1 MIKYLIPVLLLVLL
15 GLPLVYQSIPTEIL
29 KLKTFDALVKKQE
42 PSGNFVILN
51 ITEQDVENEGGY
63 PFPRQRLAEIQ
74 IELLEAGA
82 IGVGWV
88 IAFPHPDRTGGDAE
102 FAEALSYAPSVL
114 PLFETNNNLYPKTI
128 GTVIMGE
135 DIGGYQVQG
144 VLNNIPILSE
154 IPYIGPSLFSLN
166 PLIYLAFFMVYIV
179 WWFLFK
185 TKQGLILRAIGDNH
199 DAAHAIGHN
208 VVLYRFIAILF
219 GGAMAG
225 LGGAFLSLVQVP
237 IWGEGMTAGRG
248 WIAIGLVVFASWQPF
263 RVILGAVL
271 FGGITVLQLHAQGFD
286 IRISAQYLSM
296 LPYLATIVIL
306 VSLRMRLKNKTNRT
320 VPNCLGRIFHSTT

>member
-1 MIKYLIPVLLLVLL
+1 MIENLLIEIFIGIMIASAPLIFAAIGALLVER
-15 GLPLVYQSIPTEIL
+15 S
-29 KLKTFDALVKKQE
+29 
-42 PSGNFVILN
+42 
-51 ITEQDVENEGGY
+51 
-63 PFPRQRLAEIQ
+63 
-74 IELLEAGA
+74 
-82 IGVGWV
+82 
-88 IAFPHPDRTGGDAE
+88 
-102 FAEALSYAPSVL
+102 
-114 PLFETNNNLYPKTI
+114 
-128 GTVIMGE
+128 
-135 DIGGYQVQG
+135 G
-144 VLNNIPILSE
+144 VLNLGVEGMMIVGALLGFVVISHTNNAYLAVLAALVAGMVIASIFAFLTQFLLTNQVATGLALTLFGLGFAAFAGREYTEVTIDLIGPIYIPILSE
-154 IPYIGPSLFSLN
+154 IPYLGPSLFSLN

-208 VVLYRFIAILF
+208 VVLYRFMAILF

-296 LPYLATIVIL
+296 LPYLATIIIL

>member
-1 MIKYLIPVLLLVLL
+1 MIENLLIEIFIGIMIASAPLIFAAIGALLVER
-15 GLPLVYQSIPTEIL
+15 S
-29 KLKTFDALVKKQE
+29 
-42 PSGNFVILN
+42 
-51 ITEQDVENEGGY
+51 
-63 PFPRQRLAEIQ
+63 
-74 IELLEAGA
+74 
-82 IGVGWV
+82 
-88 IAFPHPDRTGGDAE
+88 
-102 FAEALSYAPSVL
+102 
-114 PLFETNNNLYPKTI
+114 
-128 GTVIMGE
+128 
-135 DIGGYQVQG
+135 G
-144 VLNNIPILSE
+144 VLNLCVEGMMIVGALLGFVVISHTNNAYLAVLAALVAGMVIASIFAFLTQFLLTNQVATGLALTLFGLGFAAFAGREYTEVTIDLIGPIYIPILSE
-154 IPYIGPSLFSLN
+154 IPYVGPSLFSLN

-208 VVLYRFIAILF
+208 VVLYRFMAILF

>member
-1 MIKYLIPVLLLVLL
+1 MIENLLIEIFIGIMIASAPLIFAAIGALLVER
-15 GLPLVYQSIPTEIL
+15 S
-29 KLKTFDALVKKQE
+29 
-42 PSGNFVILN
+42 
-51 ITEQDVENEGGY
+51 
-63 PFPRQRLAEIQ
+63 
-74 IELLEAGA
+74 
-82 IGVGWV
+82 
-88 IAFPHPDRTGGDAE
+88 
-102 FAEALSYAPSVL
+102 
-114 PLFETNNNLYPKTI
+114 
-128 GTVIMGE
+128 
-135 DIGGYQVQG
+135 G
-144 VLNNIPILSE
+144 VLNLGVEGMMIVGALLGFVVISHTNNAYLAVLAALVAGMVIASIFAFLTQFLLTNQVATGLALTLFGLGFAAFAGREYTEVTIDLIGPIYIPILSE
-154 IPYIGPSLFSLN
+154 IPYVGPSLFSLN

-208 VVLYRFIAILF
+208 VVLYRFMAILF

-296 LPYLATIVIL
+296 LPYLATIIIL

>member
-1 MIKYLIPVLLLVLL
+1 LVER
-15 GLPLVYQSIPTEIL
+15 S
-29 KLKTFDALVKKQE
+29 
-42 PSGNFVILN
+42 
-51 ITEQDVENEGGY
+51 
-63 PFPRQRLAEIQ
+63 
-74 IELLEAGA
+74 
-82 IGVGWV
+82 
-88 IAFPHPDRTGGDAE
+88 
-102 FAEALSYAPSVL
+102 
-114 PLFETNNNLYPKTI
+114 
-128 GTVIMGE
+128 
-135 DIGGYQVQG
+135 G
-144 VLNNIPILSE
+144 VLNLGVEGMMIVGALLGFVVISHTNNAYLAVLAALVAGMVIASIFAFLTQFLLTNQVATGLALTLFGLGFAAFAGREYTEVTIDLIGPIYIPILSE
-154 IPYIGPSLFSLN
+154 IPYVGPSLFSLN

-208 VVLYRFIAILF
+208 VVLYRFMAILF

>member
-1 MIKYLIPVLLLVLL
+1 MIENLLIEIFIGIMVASAPLIFAAIGALLVER
-15 GLPLVYQSIPTEIL
+15 S
-29 KLKTFDALVKKQE
+29 
-42 PSGNFVILN
+42 
-51 ITEQDVENEGGY
+51 
-63 PFPRQRLAEIQ
+63 
-74 IELLEAGA
+74 
-82 IGVGWV
+82 
-88 IAFPHPDRTGGDAE
+88 
-102 FAEALSYAPSVL
+102 
-114 PLFETNNNLYPKTI
+114 
-128 GTVIMGE
+128 
-135 DIGGYQVQG
+135 G
-144 VLNNIPILSE
+144 VLNLGVEGMMIVGALLGFVVISHTNNAYLAVIAALVAGMVIASIFAFLTQFLLTNQVATGLALTLFGLGFAAFAGREYTEVTIDLIGPIYIPILSE
-154 IPYIGPSLFSLN
+154 IPYVGPSLFSLN

>member
-1 MIKYLIPVLLLVLL
+1 MIENLLIEIFIGIMIASAPLIFAAIGALLVER
-15 GLPLVYQSIPTEIL
+15 S
-29 KLKTFDALVKKQE
+29 
-42 PSGNFVILN
+42 
-51 ITEQDVENEGGY
+51 
-63 PFPRQRLAEIQ
+63 
-74 IELLEAGA
+74 
-82 IGVGWV
+82 
-88 IAFPHPDRTGGDAE
+88 
-102 FAEALSYAPSVL
+102 
-114 PLFETNNNLYPKTI
+114 
-128 GTVIMGE
+128 
-135 DIGGYQVQG
+135 G
-144 VLNNIPILSE
+144 VLNLGVEGMMIVGALLGFVFISHTNNAYLAVLAALVAGMVIASIFAFLTQFLLTNQVATGLALTLFGLGFAAFAGREYTEVTIDLIGPIYIPILSE
-154 IPYIGPSLFSLN
+154 IPYVGPSLFSLN

>member
-1 MIKYLIPVLLLVLL
+1 MIENLLIEIFIGIMVASAPLIFAAIGALLVER
-15 GLPLVYQSIPTEIL
+15 S
-29 KLKTFDALVKKQE
+29 
-42 PSGNFVILN
+42 
-51 ITEQDVENEGGY
+51 
-63 PFPRQRLAEIQ
+63 
-74 IELLEAGA
+74 
-82 IGVGWV
+82 
-88 IAFPHPDRTGGDAE
+88 
-102 FAEALSYAPSVL
+102 
-114 PLFETNNNLYPKTI
+114 
-128 GTVIMGE
+128 
-135 DIGGYQVQG
+135 G
-144 VLNNIPILSE
+144 VLNLGVEGMMIVGALLGFVVISHTNNAYLAVLAALVAGMVIASIFAFLTQFLLTNQVATGLALTLFGLGFAAFAGREYTEVTIDLIGPIYIPILSE

-208 VVLYRFIAILF
+208 VVLYRFMAILF

-296 LPYLATIVIL
+296 LPYLTTIVIL

>member
-1 MIKYLIPVLLLVLL
+1 MIENLLIEIFIGITIASAPLIFAAIGELLVER
-15 GLPLVYQSIPTEIL
+15 S
-29 KLKTFDALVKKQE
+29 
-42 PSGNFVILN
+42 
-51 ITEQDVENEGGY
+51 
-63 PFPRQRLAEIQ
+63 
-74 IELLEAGA
+74 
-82 IGVGWV
+82 
-88 IAFPHPDRTGGDAE
+88 
-102 FAEALSYAPSVL
+102 
-114 PLFETNNNLYPKTI
+114 
-128 GTVIMGE
+128 
-135 DIGGYQVQG
+135 G
-144 VLNNIPILSE
+144 VLNLGVEGMMIVGALLGFVVISHTGNPYLAVLAALVAGMMIASIFAFLTQFLLTNQVATGLALTLFGLGFAAFAGRDYTEVTIDLIGPIYIPILSE

-166 PLIYLAFFMVYIV
+166 PLIYLAFFMVYLV

-208 VVLYRFIAILF
+208 VVLYRFMAILF

-248 WIAIGLVVFASWQPF
+248 WIALGLVVFASWQPF
-263 RVILGAVL
+263 RIILGAVI

>member
-1 MIKYLIPVLLLVLL
+1 MIENLLIEIFIGIMIASAPLIFAAIGALLVER
-15 GLPLVYQSIPTEIL
+15 S
-29 KLKTFDALVKKQE
+29 
-42 PSGNFVILN
+42 
-51 ITEQDVENEGGY
+51 
-63 PFPRQRLAEIQ
+63 
-74 IELLEAGA
+74 
-82 IGVGWV
+82 
-88 IAFPHPDRTGGDAE
+88 
-102 FAEALSYAPSVL
+102 
-114 PLFETNNNLYPKTI
+114 
-128 GTVIMGE
+128 
-135 DIGGYQVQG
+135 G
-144 VLNNIPILSE
+144 VLNLGVEGMMIVGALLGFVVISHTNNAYLAVLAALVAGMVIASIFAFLTQFLLTNQVATGLALTLFGLGFAAFAGREYTEVTIDLIGPIYIPILSE

-296 LPYLATIVIL
+296 LPYLTTIVIL

>member
-1 MIKYLIPVLLLVLL
+1 MIENLLIEIFIGIMIASAPLIFAAIGALLVER
-15 GLPLVYQSIPTEIL
+15 S
-29 KLKTFDALVKKQE
+29 
-42 PSGNFVILN
+42 
-51 ITEQDVENEGGY
+51 
-63 PFPRQRLAEIQ
+63 
-74 IELLEAGA
+74 
-82 IGVGWV
+82 
-88 IAFPHPDRTGGDAE
+88 
-102 FAEALSYAPSVL
+102 
-114 PLFETNNNLYPKTI
+114 
-128 GTVIMGE
+128 
-135 DIGGYQVQG
+135 G
-144 VLNNIPILSE
+144 VLNLGVEGMMIVGALLGFVVISHTNNAYLAVLAALVAGMVIASIFAFLTQFLLTNQVATGLALTLFGLGFAAFAGREYTEVTIDLIGPIYIPILSE
-154 IPYIGPSLFSLN
+154 IPYLGPSLFSLN

-208 VVLYRFIAILF
+208 VVLYRFIAILS

>member
-1 MIKYLIPVLLLVLL
+1 MIENLLIEIFIGIMIASAPLIFAAIGELLVER
-15 GLPLVYQSIPTEIL
+15 S
-29 KLKTFDALVKKQE
+29 
-42 PSGNFVILN
+42 
-51 ITEQDVENEGGY
+51 
-63 PFPRQRLAEIQ
+63 
-74 IELLEAGA
+74 
-82 IGVGWV
+82 
-88 IAFPHPDRTGGDAE
+88 
-102 FAEALSYAPSVL
+102 
-114 PLFETNNNLYPKTI
+114 
-128 GTVIMGE
+128 
-135 DIGGYQVQG
+135 G
-144 VLNNIPILSE
+144 VLNLGVEGMMIVGALLGFVVISHTNNAYLAVLAALVAGMVIASIFAFLTQFLLTNQVATGLALTLFGLGFAAFAGREYTEVTIDLIGPIYIPILSE
-154 IPYIGPSLFSLN
+154 IPYLGPSLFSLN

>member
-1 MIKYLIPVLLLVLL
+1 MIENLIIEIFIGITIASAPLIFAAIGELLVER
-15 GLPLVYQSIPTEIL
+15 S
-29 KLKTFDALVKKQE
+29 
-42 PSGNFVILN
+42 
-51 ITEQDVENEGGY
+51 
-63 PFPRQRLAEIQ
+63 
-74 IELLEAGA
+74 
-82 IGVGWV
+82 
-88 IAFPHPDRTGGDAE
+88 
-102 FAEALSYAPSVL
+102 
-114 PLFETNNNLYPKTI
+114 
-128 GTVIMGE
+128 
-135 DIGGYQVQG
+135 G
-144 VLNNIPILSE
+144 VLNLGVEGMMIVGALLGFVVISHTNNPFLAVLAALCAGMAIASIFAFLTQFLLTNQVATGLALTLFGLGFAAFAGREYTEVTIELIGPIYIPILSE
-154 IPYIGPSLFSLN
+154 IPYLGPSLFSLN
-166 PLIYLAFFMVYIV
+166 PLIYLAFFMVYLV

-208 VVLYRFIAILF
+208 VVRYRFLAILF

-248 WIAIGLVVFASWQPF
+248 WIALGLVVFASWQPF
-263 RVILGAVL
+263 RIILGAVI

-306 VSLRMRLKNKTNRT
+306 VALRIRLKNKTNRT

>member
-1 MIKYLIPVLLLVLL
+1 MIENLLIEIFIGIMIASAPLIFAAIGALLVER
-15 GLPLVYQSIPTEIL
+15 S
-29 KLKTFDALVKKQE
+29 
-42 PSGNFVILN
+42 
-51 ITEQDVENEGGY
+51 
-63 PFPRQRLAEIQ
+63 
-74 IELLEAGA
+74 
-82 IGVGWV
+82 
-88 IAFPHPDRTGGDAE
+88 
-102 FAEALSYAPSVL
+102 
-114 PLFETNNNLYPKTI
+114 
-128 GTVIMGE
+128 
-135 DIGGYQVQG
+135 G
-144 VLNNIPILSE
+144 VLNLGVEGMMIVGALLGFVVISHTNNAYLAVLAALMAGMVIASIFAFLTQFLLTNQVATGLALTLFGLGFAAFAGREYTEVTIDLIGPIYIPILSE
-154 IPYIGPSLFSLN
+154 IPYVGPSLFSLN

>member
-1 MIKYLIPVLLLVLL
+1 MIESLLIEIFIGITIASAPLIFAAIGELLVER
-15 GLPLVYQSIPTEIL
+15 S
-29 KLKTFDALVKKQE
+29 
-42 PSGNFVILN
+42 
-51 ITEQDVENEGGY
+51 
-63 PFPRQRLAEIQ
+63 
-74 IELLEAGA
+74 
-82 IGVGWV
+82 
-88 IAFPHPDRTGGDAE
+88 
-102 FAEALSYAPSVL
+102 
-114 PLFETNNNLYPKTI
+114 
-128 GTVIMGE
+128 
-135 DIGGYQVQG
+135 G
-144 VLNNIPILSE
+144 VLNLGVEGMMIVGALLGFVVISHTNNPFLAVLAALCAGMAIASIFAFLTQFLLTNQVATGLALTLFGLGFAAFAGREYTEVTIELIGPIYIPILSE
-154 IPYIGPSLFSLN
+154 IPYLGPSLFSLN
-166 PLIYLAFFMVYIV
+166 PLIYLAFFMVYLV

-208 VVLYRFIAILF
+208 VVRYRFLAILF

-248 WIAIGLVVFASWQPF
+248 WIALGLVVFASWQPF
-263 RVILGAVL
+263 RIILGAVI

-306 VSLRMRLKNKTNRT
+306 VALRIRLKNKTNRT

>member
-1 MIKYLIPVLLLVLL
+1 MIENLLIEIFIGIMIASAPLIFAAIGALLVER
-15 GLPLVYQSIPTEIL
+15 S
-29 KLKTFDALVKKQE
+29 
-42 PSGNFVILN
+42 
-51 ITEQDVENEGGY
+51 
-63 PFPRQRLAEIQ
+63 
-74 IELLEAGA
+74 
-82 IGVGWV
+82 
-88 IAFPHPDRTGGDAE
+88 
-102 FAEALSYAPSVL
+102 
-114 PLFETNNNLYPKTI
+114 
-128 GTVIMGE
+128 
-135 DIGGYQVQG
+135 G
-144 VLNNIPILSE
+144 VLNLGVEGMMIVGALLGFVVISHTNNAYLALLAALVAGMVIASIFAFLTQFLLTNQVATGLALTLFGLGFAAFAGREYTEVTIDLIGPIYIPILSE
-154 IPYIGPSLFSLN
+154 IPYVGPSLFSLN

>member
-1 MIKYLIPVLLLVLL
+1 MIENLLIEIFIGIMIASAPLIFAAIGALLVER
-15 GLPLVYQSIPTEIL
+15 S
-29 KLKTFDALVKKQE
+29 
-42 PSGNFVILN
+42 
-51 ITEQDVENEGGY
+51 
-63 PFPRQRLAEIQ
+63 
-74 IELLEAGA
+74 
-82 IGVGWV
+82 
-88 IAFPHPDRTGGDAE
+88 
-102 FAEALSYAPSVL
+102 
-114 PLFETNNNLYPKTI
+114 
-128 GTVIMGE
+128 
-135 DIGGYQVQG
+135 G
-144 VLNNIPILSE
+144 VLNLGVEGMMIVGALIGFVVISHTNNAYLAVLAALVAGMVIASIFAFLTQFLLTNQVATGLALTLFGLGFAAFAGREYTEVTIDLIGPIYIPILSE
-154 IPYIGPSLFSLN
+154 IPYVGPSLFSLN

>member
-1 MIKYLIPVLLLVLL
+1 MIENLLIEIFIGIMIASAPLIFAAIGALLVER
-15 GLPLVYQSIPTEIL
+15 S
-29 KLKTFDALVKKQE
+29 
-42 PSGNFVILN
+42 
-51 ITEQDVENEGGY
+51 
-63 PFPRQRLAEIQ
+63 
-74 IELLEAGA
+74 
-82 IGVGWV
+82 
-88 IAFPHPDRTGGDAE
+88 
-102 FAEALSYAPSVL
+102 
-114 PLFETNNNLYPKTI
+114 
-128 GTVIMGE
+128 
-135 DIGGYQVQG
+135 G
-144 VLNNIPILSE
+144 VLNLGVEGMMIVGALLGFVVISHTNNAYLAVLAALVAGMVIASIFAFLTQFLLTNQVATGLALTLFGLGFAAFAGREYTEVTIDLIGPIYIPILSE
-154 IPYIGPSLFSLN
+154 IPYVGPSLFSLN

-320 VPNCLGRIFHSTT
+320 VPNCLGIIFHATT

>member
-1 MIKYLIPVLLLVLL
+1 MIENLLIEIFIGIMIASAPLIFAAIGELLVER
-15 GLPLVYQSIPTEIL
+15 S
-29 KLKTFDALVKKQE
+29 
-42 PSGNFVILN
+42 
-51 ITEQDVENEGGY
+51 
-63 PFPRQRLAEIQ
+63 
-74 IELLEAGA
+74 
-82 IGVGWV
+82 
-88 IAFPHPDRTGGDAE
+88 
-102 FAEALSYAPSVL
+102 
-114 PLFETNNNLYPKTI
+114 
-128 GTVIMGE
+128 
-135 DIGGYQVQG
+135 G
-144 VLNNIPILSE
+144 VLNLGVEGMMIVGALLGFVVISHTNNAYLAVLAALVAGMVIASIFAFLTQFLLTNQVATGLALTLFGLGFAAFAGREYTEVTIDLIGPINIPILSE
-154 IPYIGPSLFSLN
+154 IPFIGPSLFSLN
-166 PLIYLAFFMVYIV
+166 PLIYLAFFMVYLV

-185 TKQGLILRAIGDNH
+185 TKQGLILRAVGDNH

-208 VVLYRFIAILF
+208 VVLYRFMAILF

-248 WIAIGLVVFASWQPF
+248 WIALGLVVFASWQPF
-263 RVILGAVL
+263 RIILGAII